1 MSDDLL
7 ARFLVAEEDEEPLGP
22 CVRVTRRPPLMLECA
37 FVDGNRRAFAYVML
51 ATIERNPSLGLV
63 LELGRFRVTVRGRCL
78 EPVFDAL
85 KEHRVF
91 AMKEQDLAMSIG
103 SADDLPVIA
112 AIQIDDMT
120 RRRTPRE
127 DSE

>member
-1 MSDDLL
+1 MNDDLL

-22 CVRVTRRPPLMLECA
+22 CVRMTRRPPLMLECA

-51 ATIERNPSLGLV
+51 TSIERNPSVGLV

-78 EPVFDAL
+78 GPVFDAL
-85 KEHRVF
+85 KEHRVLS
-91 AMKEQDLAMSIG
+91 MKVQDLAAAAN

-112 AIQIDDMT
+112 AIQIDDAT
-120 RRRTPRE
+120 RRRAPRE
-127 DSE
+127 ELE